1 MIVPDLSAQFFWRA
15 VMAIQINRKSRVP
28 VYLQIGDQ
36 VKHLIAAGRLQPGEQ
51 LPTIRQLAVDL
62 GVARNT
68 VAHAYKELNRE
79 GVISTRQARGTLVS
93 EQPDQLQLARMR
105 RERLGSVFEKPFVE
119 ALRLGYSMREIEEAV
134 IEQLTH
140 WWAETQNPNPPAG

>member
-1 MIVPDLSAQFFWRA
+1 
-15 VMAIQINRKSRVP
+15 MAIQINRKSEVP
-28 VYLQIGDQ
+28 VYLQIVDQ
-36 VKHLIAAGRLQPGEQ
+36 IKHLIAAGRLRPGEQ

-79 GVISTRQARGTLVS
+79 GVISTRQGRGTLVS

-105 RERLGSVFEKPFVE
+105 RERLGLAFSKPFVE

-134 IEQLTH
+134 IEQLTR
-140 WWAETQNPNPPAG
+140 WWTETQNPNPPTS

>member
-1 MIVPDLSAQFFWRA
+1 

-28 VYLQIGDQ
+28 VYLQIVDQ
-36 VKHLIAAGRLQPGEQ
+36 IKHLIAAGRLQPGEQ

-79 GVISTRQARGTLVS
+79 GVISTRQGRGTLVS

-105 RERLGSVFEKPFVE
+105 RERLGSVLEKPFVE

-134 IEQLTH
+134 IEQLTR
-140 WWAETQNPNPPAG
+140 WWAETQNPNPPTG

>member
-1 MIVPDLSAQFFWRA
+1 
-15 VMAIQINRKSRVP
+15 MAIQIDRKSRVP
-28 VYLQIGDQ
+28 VYLQIVDQ
-36 VKHLIAAGRLQPGEQ
+36 IKHLIAASRLQPGEQ

-62 GVARNT
+62 EVARNT

-79 GVISTRQARGTLVS
+79 GVISTRQGRGTLVS

-105 RERLGSVFEKPFVE
+105 RERLGSVFSEPFVE

-134 IEQLTH
+134 IEQLTR
-140 WWAETQNPNPPAG
+140 WWAETQNPNPSAS

>member
-1 MIVPDLSAQFFWRA
+1 
-15 VMAIQINRKSRVP
+15 
-28 VYLQIGDQ
+28 
-36 VKHLIAAGRLQPGEQ
+36 
-51 LPTIRQLAVDL
+51 LAVDL

-79 GVISTRQARGTLVS
+79 GVTSTRQGRGTLVS

>member
-1 MIVPDLSAQFFWRA
+1 MIVLDLSIRFFWGA
-15 VMAIQINRKSRVP
+15 VMTIQINRKSRVP
-28 VYLQIGDQ
+28 VYLQIVDQ
-36 VKHLIAAGRLQPGEQ
+36 IKHLIAAGRLQPGEQ

-79 GVISTRQARGTLVS
+79 GVISTWQGRGTLVS

-105 RERLGSVFEKPFVE
+105 RERLGSVFSEPFVE
-119 ALRLGYSMREIEEAV
+119 VLRLGYSMREIEEAV
-134 IEQLTH
+134 IEQLTR
-140 WWAETQNPNPPAG
+140 WWAETQNPNPPTG